1 MNLSAKFVLR
11 NNFLC
16 FLYKSAL
23 LLAHYGSLLIVSAT
37 SHWKRHSRKQL
48 INYYWCTNLPF
59 LVSTFKR
66 TLRTSASVSVLRPTF
81 SRKYF
86 HLKWKS
92 STKVWRGGGVVRTGR
107 HVALS
112 SEVQSIFI
120 KKYFTKQR
128 SESKR
133 ERELRE
139 IIGGVGRSIF
149 MRARHIAF
157 TSINALAITFI
168 TCDRNMSLTLVAF
181 SRKNR
186 SLRKKGINLW
196 LIYLFII
203 IRRITC
209 LLYVYN
215 LWYHISYLFI
225 TVYYFSKIRSVQW
238 TVERLIITL
247 HRAT

>member
-16 FLYKSAL
+16 FLYKNAL

-92 STKVWRGGGVVRTGR
+92 STKVWRRGGGSSDRTSR
-107 HVALS
+107 STEQRDTKYIHQ
-112 SEVQSIFI
+112 EVFYEAKEWEQ
-120 KKYFTKQR
+120 KG
-128 SESKR
+128 
-133 ERELRE
+133 ERTPWDHRW
-139 IIGGVGRSIF
+139 GRSIYF
-149 MRARHIAF
+149 YACPAY
-157 TSINALAITFI
+157 
-168 TCDRNMSLTLVAF
+168 CV
-181 SRKNR
+181 
-186 SLRKKGINLW
+186 
-196 LIYLFII
+196 YLD
-203 IRRITC
+203 
-209 LLYVYN
+209 
-215 LWYHISYLFI
+215 
-225 TVYYFSKIRSVQW
+225 
-238 TVERLIITL
+238 
-247 HRAT
+247 